1 MAPEQIADIP
11 DVVSVPGAPIRER
24 VVVRKRRSRKP
35 HRSREWS
42 ARSSRR
48 RAVRNVLLCTGVLLL
63 MAAGVYLGL
72 ERQDGAAAPVEG
84 SLTPAVAVACAA
96 SAG

>member
-24 VVVRKRRSRKP
+24 VVVRKRRGRKP
-35 HRSREWS
+35 HRSRQWS

-48 RAVRNVLLCTGVLLL
+48 RAVRNVLVCAGVLLL
-63 MAAGVYLGL
+63 MAVGVYMGL
-72 ERQDGAAAPVEG
+72 ARQDVAPVEG
-84 SLTPAVAVACAA
+84 SLTPAVAVASAA
-96 SAG
+96 AAG